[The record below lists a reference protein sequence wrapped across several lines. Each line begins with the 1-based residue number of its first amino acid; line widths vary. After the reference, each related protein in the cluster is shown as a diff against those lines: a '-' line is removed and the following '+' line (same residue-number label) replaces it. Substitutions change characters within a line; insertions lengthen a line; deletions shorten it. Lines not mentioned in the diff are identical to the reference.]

1 MRVSTLPTAANVIF
15 LKQNFCCAI
24 DFAPVTEYKI
34 PDMFLQENNEFIK
47 SITTGEKC
55 RNHIDYVLE
64 SAKLLDGL
72 YKSAEI
78 NKEISF

>member
-1 MRVSTLPTAANVIF
+1 
-15 LKQNFCCAI
+15 
-24 DFAPVTEYKI
+24 
-34 PDMFLQENNEFIK
+34 MFLQENNGFIEC
-47 SITTGEKC
+47 ITTGVKA

-78 NKEISF
+78 EKEISF